1 MPAIGTVGGTEELM
15 DDNNKHET
23 GHDEKDFRRYSTY
36 GSNTLAYNDHPAP
49 LWYIKSRNSIYYV
62 LGVIE
67 VLLAFRFLFKL
78 LGANQASG
86 FVSFIY
92 TITGILA
99 APFKGIFST
108 FVTEGLS
115 ARSVFEPSVIIA
127 FIVYAII
134 AWGLVMLIRLKAAR
148 DVQN

>member
-1 MPAIGTVGGTEELM
+1 ME
-15 DDNNKHET
+15 DRDKHET
-23 GHDEKDFRRYSTY
+23 GQNAKDFRQSNTY
-36 GSNTLAYNDHPAP
+36 GSSALSYHDHLP
-49 LWYIKSRNSIYYV
+49 LWYIKSRNAIYYA

-67 VLLAFRFLFKL
+67 VLLAFRFLFKV

-92 TITGILA
+92 IITGILA
-99 APFKGIFST
+99 APFKGIFNS
-108 FVTEGLS
+108 FVTDGLS

-134 AWGLVMLIRLKAAR
+134 AWGLVQLIRLKAAR
-148 DVQN
+148 DGR